1 MKQEEYEEIKKRIEN
16 ENEIIKEVIGVYLK
30 NISKNL
36 DDIFSELLRLSIF
49 EKKLDS
55 ISDYDK
61 NIIMSCL
68 EDMNLNIIISKK
80 NFENFDNIVSFLIGM
95 YMKEVEKIFIEK
107 FGEKLIVR

>member
-1 MKQEEYEEIKKRIEN
+1 VKQEEYEEIKKRIEN